1 MDTMKTVFFYEFG
14 GPEVLKIEDTPIP
27 EPGSGE
33 VLVKHEYIGVN
44 FADTLMRRGLYARG
58 GTVKMPSG
66 AGLEASGTIAKVG
79 EGVEALGLQVGMRVA
94 ALYRKPAAYA
104 EYGVLPVNSVVT
116 LPDEI
121 PMEIG
126 AAFPVQGLTAW
137 HMLAESH
144 KTQPGETVLIHA
156 VAGGCGLL
164 CVQIAKHFGARV
176 IGTTSSEEKA
186 QAARAMGADEVII
199 YTQGDWMRE
208 ARKLSPGG
216 VNLILDSVG
225 RDTFEKGLEALA
237 DFGQIILYGSA
248 SGDVAQAVPQLLM
261 RGSRSITGFWLNT
274 VRDHPDIVRKD
285 ADAVIDLY
293 CAGKLKFTISE
304 VFPLERAGDAH
315 QKLESRAS
323 IGKILLKP

>member
-1 MDTMKTVFFYEFG
+1 MNTMKTVLFYEFG
-14 GPEVLKIEDTPIP
+14 GPEVLKVEDVPIP
-27 EPGSGE
+27 EPGPGE

-44 FADTLMRRGLYARG
+44 FAETLMRRGLYSRG
-58 GTVKMPSG
+58 SRMKLPS
-66 AGLEASGTIAKVG
+66 AIGLEASGTIVKLGPGA
-79 EGVEALGLQVGMRVA
+79 EALGIKVAGRVS
-94 ALYRKPAAYA
+94 ALYRKGAAYA
-104 EYGVLPVNSVVT
+104 EYGVLPAKDVIP
-116 LPDEI
+116 LPDEV

-144 KTQPGETVLIHA
+144 KTQSGETVLIHA

-186 QAARAMGADEVII
+186 KAALAMGADDIII

-208 ARKLSPGG
+208 ARRLSPGG

-225 RDTFEKGLEALA
+225 GDTFDKGLEALA
-237 DFGQIILYGSA
+237 DFGQLILYGSA

-274 VRDHPDIVRKD
+274 VRDHPEIVRRD
-285 ADAVIDLY
+285 ADAVLGLY
-293 CAGKLKFTISE
+293 CSGKLKFTISE
-304 VFPLERAGDAH
+304 VFPLERAGDAQH
-315 QKLESRAS
+315 KLESRLS